1 MASLTRRSN
10 RRALLTVAPLALV
23 AALVLA
29 SCEISSYN
37 LFGDATPAIAAQPD
51 GNAVEVGV
59 KFRPNQAGSVTG
71 IRFYKGSG
79 NTGTHVGNLWSSSGA
94 RLATATFTGETAS
107 GWQSVTFP
115 TPVNVSAGSTYTASY
130 HAPNGRYSATMGF
143 FDDGDVVEGPL
154 TAIGSVYR
162 YGVTTGQPTSTYG
175 GANYW
180 VDVNFATATASS
192 TPTTAKPTTT
202 TAKPATTTTRPPT
215 TTAPTTAPPTT
226 APPTT
231 TPPAGGCALTAAA
244 ESCWAAATGVPG
256 WTNAQIVAGQSP
268 LQKVTGDVTI
278 TVDGTVYANKWVE
291 GCIAV
296 KASNVT
302 IQNVLVRSNH
312 PCYGGKTAGTGAVIS
327 TGANGGGGIRNLRVI
342 DTEIDGRGVAGD
354 TMGIGQTE
362 YTCIRCNIHGT
373 AKGAKADQNV
383 TVQDSYLH
391 HLSYDGSTHT
401 ENFFY
406 DGGAGNVM
414 VKHNWMKAN
423 PQYSTAA
430 VSFNNDWPGHYGT
443 VDSNYLE
450 GNGGAGFTGG
460 AMGKTPPNM
469 DHIVVTNNK
478 FSPNNSWGAAGAY
491 GFDPNAPGNVWTNNT
506 NAVTGAQIPA
516 PRPL

>member
-1 MASLTRRSN
+1 MKTTTRRLH
-10 RRALLTVAPLALV
+10 RRALFSLAPVLVVATLAL
-23 AALVLA
+23 AACEVTTTHTLYGGEPPA
-29 SCEISSYN
+29 SIT
-37 LFGDATPAIAAQPD
+37 DPD
-51 GNAVEVGV
+51 TNAVQLGV
-59 KFRPNQAGSVTG
+59 RFRPTESGTVTG
-71 IRFYKGSG
+71 IRFFKGPE
-79 NTGTHVGNLWSSSGA
+79 NTGTHVGSLWSSSGS
-94 RLATATFTGETAS
+94 RLASATFTGETAS

-115 TPVNVSAGSTYTASY
+115 TPVTVTAGATYTASY
-130 HAPNGRYSATMGF
+130 HTTVGRYSATSGF
-143 FDDGDVVEGPL
+143 FNNGPFTEGPL

-162 YGVTTGQPTSTYG
+162 YGAANGFPTSSYG

-180 VDVNFATATASS
+180 VDITFTRTTTVNVA
-192 TPTTAKPTTT
+192 PTTPGPTTT
-202 TAKPATTTTRPPT
+202 IKPATTTTPT
-215 TTAPTTAPPTT
+215 TTAPS
-226 APPTT
+226 PTT
-231 TPPAGGCALTAAA
+231 TTPALPTPPSGCALTAAA
-244 ESCWAAATGVPG
+244 ESCWAANTGVPG

-278 TVDGTVYANKWVE
+278 TQDGLTFANKWVE

-312 PCYGGKTAGTGAVIS
+312 GCYGGKTAGTSALIS
-327 TGANGGGGIRNLRVI
+327 TGANGGGGIKNLRVI
-342 DTEIDGRGVAGD
+342 DTEIDGRNTPGD

-362 YTCIRCNIHGT
+362 YTCIRCDIHGT

-391 HLSYDGSTHT
+391 DISYDGTTHT

-406 DGGAGNVM
+406 NGGAGNII

-430 VSFNNDWPGHYGT
+430 VSFNNDWAGAYAT

-460 AMGKTPPNM
+460 AMGKNPPNM
-469 DHIVVTNNK
+469 HHIVVTNNR
-478 FSPNNSWGAAGAY
+478 FSPNNSWGAAAAY
-491 GFDPNAPGNVWTNNT
+491 GFDPNAAGNVWTNNT
-506 NAVTGAQIPA
+506 LASTGALIPA